1 MANREISTIATL
13 LLVTFCSACGGGV
26 PASSACRN
34 LVYKEDGLSRTE
46 YLPCA
51 TEMMTALDEVA
62 VHTKGA
68 AAGDQ
73 QARSDGQNALARLG
87 ALMNAAGGRNLLER
101 WRDARLTALNV
112 DISNA
117 VTHYNAF
124 YMVRV
129 LEEPSPYAAQSR
141 KAADDEFRNATRSHS
156 EARSS
161 YRRIR

>member
-1 MANREISTIATL
+1 MANREIPTIATL
-13 LLVTFCSACGGGV
+13 LLLTLSSACSEGV

-34 LVYKEDGLSRTE
+34 LVYKEEGLSRTE

-62 VHTKGA
+62 AHTKSA
-68 AAGDQ
+68 ASGDEH
-73 QARSDGQNALARLG
+73 ARSDGQDALARLR

-101 WRDARLTALNV
+101 WRDTRLTALNL

-117 VTHYNAF
+117 VTSYTAF

-129 LEEPSPYAAQSR
+129 LDEPSPYAAQSR
-141 KAADDEFRNATRSHS
+141 KAADDEFRHATQSYAD
-156 EARSS
+156 ARSA

>member
-1 MANREISTIATL
+1 MPKRDIYAIATL
-13 LLVTFCSACGGGV
+13 LLLTLCAACSESV

-34 LVYKEDGLSRTE
+34 LVYKEDGLSRVE

-62 VHTKGA
+62 AHTKSA
-68 AAGDQ
+68 ASGDQ
-73 QARSDGQNALARLG
+73 QARSDGQDALARLR

-101 WRDARLTALNV
+101 WSDARLTALNL

-117 VTHYNAF
+117 VTSYTAF

-129 LEEPSPYAAQSR
+129 LEEPNPYAAQSR
-141 KAADDEFRNATRSHS
+141 KAAEAEFRNATHSHA
-156 EARSS
+156 EARSA